1 MKSDLGI
8 SNFKP
13 QKIKTSSTG
22 TLPYCILNNMISV
35 IVCSRTDPADSIH
48 ERNLRKTAGTDI
60 EYIRIDNRDN
70 RYNLSSAYNYGVSLA
85 RGTILVFM
93 HEDAFF
99 MEGNWALV
107 LEKKFAKEE
116 VGLIG
121 IAGTQFLFADNPGWV
136 VAGRPYIRGHVI
148 HELNNGETYTL
159 TVFNWEHQDS
169 SVVAVDGLFFAVRA
183 SLFTSVRFDDTVFDG
198 FHFYDIDICMQI
210 RRTHQ
215 LLVTWDLLIKHQSGG
230 SFDDNWKKYA
240 YRFCKKYQ
248 HELPAA
254 TVSTTPDP
262 SRRISFENF
271 DLKGKAP
278 QITIQ

>member
-1 MKSDLGI
+1 
-8 SNFKP
+8 
-13 QKIKTSSTG
+13 
-22 TLPYCILNNMISV
+22 MISV
-35 IVCSRTDPADSIH
+35 IVCSRRDPADSIH

-85 RGTILVFM
+85 RGPICVFM

-107 LEKKFAKEE
+107 LEKKFTKENI
-116 VGLIG
+116 GLIG
-121 IAGTQFLFADNPGWV
+121 IAGTQYLFANNPGWV

-159 TVFNWEHQDS
+159 TVFNWERSDS
-169 SVVAVDGLFFAVRA
+169 SVVAVDGLFFAIRA
-183 SLFTSVRFDDTVFDG
+183 SLFSSIRFDDATFDG

-210 RRTHQ
+210 RKTHQ

-230 SFDDNWKKYA
+230 SFDENWKKYA
-240 YRFCKKYQ
+240 YRFCDKYRNQ
-248 HELPAA
+248 LPAA
-254 TVSTTPDP
+254 TVATTPDLT
-262 SRRISFENF
+262 RRVSFENF